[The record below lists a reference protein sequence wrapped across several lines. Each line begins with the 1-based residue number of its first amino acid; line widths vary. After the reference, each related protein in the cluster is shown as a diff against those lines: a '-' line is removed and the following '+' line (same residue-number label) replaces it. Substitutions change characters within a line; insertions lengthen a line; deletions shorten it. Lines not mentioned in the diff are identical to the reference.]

1 MHPATR
7 PRPPRVPHSGCPHP
21 PAVGALHSSEV
32 GIPVPPQWAPQELHP
47 VWCFRVS
54 GGSLS
59 SQDAPLGT
67 RRHHRTGPLP
77 SLSYPKI
84 GQGSVESFGD
94 QEPGRESR
102 RWSPGSGRM
111 EQPGRVGCGAGGHW
125 VRRGPSGVSSLC
137 RARLA
142 PLGRKDTEV
151 MRDPLGPR

>member
-1 MHPATR
+1 M
-7 PRPPRVPHSGCPHP
+7 
-21 PAVGALHSSEV
+21 
-32 GIPVPPQWAPQELHP
+32 
-47 VWCFRVS
+47 
-54 GGSLS
+54 S

-111 EQPGRVGCGAGGHW
+111 EQPARVECGAGGHW